1 MIFVCIIFDF
11 KSMQFVINTTIV
23 YICVKLFAIMRT
35 ILIIGAGRSAS
46 SLIQYLLNKAVEEDL
61 HLIIGDLSLESAQNK
76 TNNHP
81 NATAISLDIFDERSR
96 KEAIQKADIV
106 ISMLPA
112 HLHIEVA
119 KDCIIYKKNM
129 VTASY
134 ISDAMQELDVLAKE
148 NNLIFMNEIGLD
160 PGIDHMSAMK
170 VINEIKAKGGKMLL
184 FESFCGGLV
193 APESDTNLWNYKFTW
208 APRNVVLAGQ
218 GGAAKFIQEG
228 TYKYIPYCNLFRRT
242 EFLEVEGY
250 GKFEAYSNRDSLKY
264 LDVYG
269 LNDVLT
275 LFRGTIR
282 RVGFSKAWNMFV
294 QLGMT
299 DDSYVMEDSENM
311 SYRQFVNSFLPYHP
325 TDSVEIKMRL
335 ILKIDQ
341 DDIMWDKLLE
351 LDLFNPNKKVGLKN
365 ATPAQ
370 ILEKILTDSWTL
382 QPKDKDMIVMYHKFG
397 YEIEGVKQQIDS
409 KMVCIGEDQTYT
421 AMAKTVGLPVAMATL
436 LMLNGKIKTPGVQLP
451 IREEVY
457 LPILKELEEYGVIFK
472 EQIVP
477 YLGYNA

>member
-1 MIFVCIIFDF
+1 
-11 KSMQFVINTTIV
+11 
-23 YICVKLFAIMRT
+23 MRS
-35 ILIIGAGRSAS
+35 ILIFGAGRSAS
-46 SLIQYLLNKAVEEDL
+46 SLIRYLLAKSENENL
-61 HLIIGDLSLESAQNK
+61 HLVVADLSLALAEKK
-76 TNNHP
+76 TQNHP
-81 NATAISLDIFDERSR
+81 NATPIALNIFETEERKAAIE
-96 KEAIQKADIV
+96 KASIV

-112 HLHIEVA
+112 HLHIEIA
-119 KDCIIYKKNM
+119 KDCIEFKKHL

-134 ISDAMQELDVLAKE
+134 ISDAMQALDEEVRK

-170 VINEIKAKGGKMLL
+170 VIDEIRAQGGNMLL

-193 APESDTNLWNYKFTW
+193 APECDNNLWNYKFTW

-228 TYKYIPYCNLFRRT
+228 TYKYIPYGTVFRRT

-264 LDVYG
+264 RSLYG
-269 LNDVLT
+269 LDDILT
-275 LFRGTIR
+275 LYRGTIR
-282 RVGFSKAWNMFV
+282 RVGYSKAWNMFV

-299 DDSYVMEDSENM
+299 DDSYIMEDSENM

-325 TDSVEIKMRL
+325 TDSVEIKTRL

-351 LDLFNPNKKVGLKN
+351 LDLFNPDKKVNLPN

-370 ILEKILTDSWTL
+370 ILEKILSDSWTL
-382 QPKDKDMIVMYHKFG
+382 EPNDKDMIVMYHKFG
-397 YEIEGVKQQIDS
+397 YILNGKKQQIDS
-409 KMVCIGEDQTYT
+409 KMVCIGDDQTYT

-436 LMLNGKIKTPGVQLP
+436 LILNGKITTPGVQLP
-451 IREEVY
+451 IKKEVY
-457 LPILKELEEYGVIFK
+457 QPILKELEEYGVVFN
-472 EQIVP
+472 EQNMP
-477 YLGYNA
+477 YFGYNPDLF

>member
-1 MIFVCIIFDF
+1 
-11 KSMQFVINTTIV
+11 
-23 YICVKLFAIMRT
+23 MRNV
-35 ILIIGAGRSAS
+35 LIIGAGRSAS
-46 SLIQYLLNKAVEEDL
+46 SLIRYLLSKSNEEKL
-61 HLIIGDLSLESAQNK
+61 HLTVADLSLNLAKAK
-76 TNNHP
+76 TQNHP
-81 NATAISLDIFDERSR
+81 NAIPLALDIFNADERR
-96 KEAIQKADIV
+96 KAIENAAIV

-112 HLHIEVA
+112 HLHIEIA
-119 KDCIIYKKNM
+119 KDCLEFKKHL

-134 ISDAMQELDVLAKE
+134 ISDAMQALNEEAIK

-170 VINEIKAKGGKMLL
+170 VIDEIRSKGGKMLL

-193 APESDTNLWNYKFTW
+193 APESDNNLWNYKFTW

-228 TYKYIPYCNLFRRT
+228 TYKYIPYSALFRRT

-264 LDVYG
+264 RSVYG
-269 LNDVLT
+269 LDDILT
-275 LFRGTIR
+275 LYRGTIR
-282 RVGFSKAWNMFV
+282 RVGFSRAWNMFV

-299 DDSYVMEDSENM
+299 DDSYIIEDSENM
-311 SYRQFVNSFLPYHP
+311 SYRQFINSFLPYHP
-325 TDSVEIKMRL
+325 TDSAEIKTRL

-351 LDLFNPNKKVGLKN
+351 LDLFNPNKKVNLPN

-370 ILEKILTDSWTL
+370 ILEKILTDSWAL
-382 QPKDKDMIVMYHKFG
+382 EPDDKDMIVMYHKFG
-397 YEIEGVKQQIDS
+397 YELNGEKKQIDS

-421 AMAKTVGLPVAMATL
+421 AMAKTVGLPVAIATL
-436 LMLNGKIKTPGVQLP
+436 LILNGKITTPGVQLP
-451 IREEVY
+451 IKKEVY
-457 LPILKELEEYGVIFK
+457 EPILKELEEYGVIFN
-472 EQIVP
+472 EQKVP
-477 YLGYNA
+477 YFGYNPDLF

>member
-1 MIFVCIIFDF
+1 
-11 KSMQFVINTTIV
+11 
-23 YICVKLFAIMRT
+23 MRT

-46 SLIQYLLNKAVEEDL
+46 SLIQYLLDKSYQENL
-61 HLIIGDLSLESAQNK
+61 HLIIGDLSLALAKHK

-81 NATAISLDIFDERSR
+81 NATAISLDVFD
-96 KEAIQKADIV
+96 AIQRNKAIQNADIV

-112 HLHIEVA
+112 QLHIKVA
-119 KDCIIYKKNM
+119 QDCIVYKKHL

-170 VINEIKAKGGKMLL
+170 VIDEVRSRGGKMLL

-228 TYKYIPYCNLFRRT
+228 TYKYIPYWNLFRRT

-269 LNDVLT
+269 LEDVLT

-282 RVGFSKAWNMFV
+282 RVGFSKAWNVFV

-299 DDSYVMEDSENM
+299 DDSYIMEGSEDM

-382 QPKDKDMIVMYHKFG
+382 QANEKDMIVMYHKFG
-397 YEIEGVKQQIDS
+397 FELNGKKQQIDS

-421 AMAKTVGLPVAMATL
+421 AMAVERKKRANRFQNGLHWRRPNL
-436 LMLNGKIKTPGVQLP
+436 YRHVQNCW
-451 IREEVY
+451 IARCY
-457 LPILKELEEYGVIFK
+457 GNFINLKR
-472 EQIVP
+472 QDQ
-477 YLGYNA
+477 NAGRSASYS

>member
-1 MIFVCIIFDF
+1 
-11 KSMQFVINTTIV
+11 
-23 YICVKLFAIMRT
+23 MRR
-35 ILIIGAGRSAS
+35 ILIFGAGRSAS
-46 SLIQYLLNKAVEEDL
+46 SLIRYLLSKSESENL
-61 HLIIGDLSLESAQNK
+61 HLVVADLSLALAEKK
-76 TNNHP
+76 TQNHP
-81 NATAISLDIFDERSR
+81 NATPIALNIFETEERKAAIE
-96 KEAIQKADIV
+96 KASIV

-112 HLHIEVA
+112 HLHIEIA
-119 KDCIIYKKNM
+119 KDCLEFKKHL

-134 ISDAMQELDVLAKE
+134 ISDAMQSLNEEAIK

-170 VINEIKAKGGKMLL
+170 VIDEIRVKGGKMLL

-193 APESDTNLWNYKFTW
+193 APESDNNLWNYKFTW

-218 GGAAKFIQEG
+218 GGAAKFVQEG
-228 TYKYIPYCNLFRRT
+228 TYKYIPYGTLFRRT

-264 LDVYG
+264 RSIYG
-269 LNDVLT
+269 LDDILT
-275 LFRGTIR
+275 LYRGTIR

-299 DDSYVMEDSENM
+299 DDSYIMEDSENM
-311 SYRQFVNSFLPYHP
+311 SYRQFTNSFLPYHP
-325 TDSVEIKMRL
+325 TDSVEIKTRL

-351 LDLFNPNKKVGLKN
+351 LDLFNPNKKVNLPN

-370 ILEKILTDSWTL
+370 ILEKILSDSWTL
-382 QPKDKDMIVMYHKFG
+382 EPDDKDMIVMYHKFG
-397 YEIEGVKQQIDS
+397 YELNGKNKQIDS
-409 KMVCIGEDQTYT
+409 KMVCIGDDQTYT

-436 LMLNGKIKTPGVQLP
+436 LILNGKITTPGVQLP
-451 IREEVY
+451 INKEVY
-457 LPILKELEEYGVIFK
+457 LPILKELEEYGVIFN
-472 EQIVP
+472 EQTMP
-477 YLGYNA
+477 YFGYNPDLF